1 MDKLT
6 DVERIPQQR
15 LRTEQTLG
23 NQRSSIL
30 TALSG
35 RMVDLQNSMKALNG
49 ETTDVFAA
57 RRATLGTA
65 SSTWAATAG
74 AATETGTYSFA
85 VTQLATKAQRIG
97 AINAGSAL
105 SATAD
110 VSGVTIG
117 TMPIGSVITPGDFTI
132 NGARISV
139 ASTDSLQT
147 VLDRI
152 STATGGAV
160 TASYDPADDKV
171 KLTSSAEI
179 VLGSANDS
187 SNFLGTLQLFNNG
200 TNEVLPPK
208 ALGVVSVNAAI
219 STSNLRAP
227 ITGVDG
233 SGNGTFRINGVEIA
247 YNVNNDS
254 VANVLSRINAS
265 SAGVTASFDR
275 ANDRFTLTNKST
287 GDVGIAVSEGAGGFL
302 GALGL
307 TAGATLARGKNA
319 EFSVDGGPTLISAS
333 NTLDATVH
341 GITGLAITA
350 RSQTTETVT
359 VGTDNTAAR
368 ARIDDFIAKYNAVQT
383 YIDEQTKS
391 STSTEGVVTKSPLAS
406 NQEVTAIGSAL
417 RARVFAAVPGLTGSI
432 QRLEGIGIDF
442 KAGSSQLEVKDS
454 AKLDAALAN
463 NPTEVTTLFTSK
475 PGGLVAQ
482 LDSYLKQVTGSTGTL
497 ATQTATIS
505 RQSKS
510 IDDQIAAMERRITQ
524 QRDLLTQSFIKMEEA
539 QSRIQSQL
547 QALNNAFGGSSSR

>member
-65 SSTWAATAG
+65 NSTWAATAG

-97 AINAGSAL
+97 ATNAGSAL

-117 TMPIGSVITPGDFTI
+117 TMPIGAVITPGDFTI
-132 NGARISV
+132 NGARIAV

-510 IDDQIAAMERRITQ
+510 IDNQIAAMERRITQ